1 MNNQTRFVIAKLAIS
16 GREDKKQADK
26 NRRLTVA

>member
-16 GREDKKQADK
+16 GREDKKTGGQK
-26 NRRLTVA
+26 GTM

>member
-16 GREDKKQADK
+16 GREDKKTGGQK
-26 NRRLTVA
+26 